1 MQPPQPDPSSNN
13 PTTPAADPKRHA
25 LQALPRVSVWAV
37 LVLSIISLGLYYT
50 YWLFTRTQIIN
61 RVTDRPIS
69 MILVHSVLGL
79 LMLNLIVSFVSGYNP
94 ENEQYRQLAGI
105 IGLSYSLLN
114 LFWVFTLR
122 QRLHKMTQAGER
134 SLFWINGL
142 WTFLFQVLYLQ
153 FKINEYIEE
162 HTSESSLLV

>member
-13 PTTPAADPKRHA
+13 STTPAVDSQRHA
-25 LQALPRVSVWAV
+25 LQALPRVSVWVA
-37 LVLSIISLGLYYT
+37 LGLSIISLGLYYT

-61 RVTDRPIS
+61 RVTDKPVS

-162 HTSESSLLV
+162 HTRESSLLV

>member
-1 MQPPQPDPSSNN
+1 MHPPENHHPSHEPD
-13 PTTPAADPKRHA
+13 TTTANTPGHA
-25 LQALPRVSVWAV
+25 LQALPRVSVWAA
-37 LVLSIISLGLYYT
+37 LGLSIISLGLYYT
-50 YWLFTRTQIIN
+50 YWLFTRTQTIN

-69 MILVHSVLGL
+69 MILVHTVLGL
-79 LMLNLIVSFVSGYNP
+79 LMLNLILSFVSGYNP
-94 ENEQYRQLAGI
+94 DNEQYRQLASI
-105 IGLSYSLLN
+105 SGLAYSLLN

-134 SLFWINGL
+134 SLFWINGI

-162 HTSESSLLV
+162 HSNESSLLV

>member
-1 MQPPQPDPSSNN
+1 MHPPENDHPGHESN
-13 PTTPAADPKRHA
+13 TPAADGQGHA

-61 RVTDRPIS
+61 RVADKPIS

-94 ENEQYRQLAGI
+94 DNEQYRQLAGF
-105 IGLSYSLLN
+105 IGLGYSLLN
-114 LFWVFTLR
+114 LFWVFSVR

-134 SLFWINGL
+134 SLFWINGI

-153 FKINEYIEE
+153 FKINEYIEQ

>member
-1 MQPPQPDPSSNN
+1 MHPPDPDHPQQDSAR
-13 PTTPAADPKRHA
+13 PTSTSQDHA

-37 LVLSIISLGLYYT
+37 LGLSIISLGLYYT

-61 RVTDRPIS
+61 RVIDRPIP
-69 MILVHSVLGL
+69 MILVHTVLGL
-79 LMLNLIVSFVSGYNP
+79 LMLNLILSFVSGYNP
-94 ENEQYRQLAGI
+94 DNEQYQQLARI
-105 IGLSYSLLN
+105 SGLVYSLFN

-134 SLFWINGL
+134 SLFWINGI

>member
-1 MQPPQPDPSSNN
+1 MYPPDPDHPQQDPAS
-13 PTTPAADPKRHA
+13 TPSTSQGHA
-25 LQALPRVSVWAV
+25 LQALPRVSVWAA
-37 LVLSIISLGLYYT
+37 LGLSIISLGLYYT

-61 RVTDRPIS
+61 RVTDKPIP
-69 MILVHSVLGL
+69 MILVHTVLGL
-79 LMLNLIVSFVSGYNP
+79 LMLNLILSFVSGYNP
-94 ENEQYRQLAGI
+94 DNEDYQQLARI
-105 IGLSYSLLN
+105 SGLVYSLFN

-134 SLFWINGL
+134 SLFWINGI

-162 HTSESSLLV
+162 HSNESSLLV

>member
-1 MQPPQPDPSSNN
+1 MHPPQNEHPSHESS
-13 PTTPAADPKRHA
+13 TPANGQGHA

-37 LVLSIISLGLYYT
+37 LGLSIISLGLYYT

-61 RVTDRPIS
+61 RVADRPIS

-94 ENEQYRQLAGI
+94 DNEQYRHLAGI
-105 IGLSYSLLN
+105 IGLGYSLLN
-114 LFWVFTLR
+114 LFWVFSVR
-122 QRLHKMTQAGER
+122 QRLHKMTLAGER
-134 SLFWINGL
+134 SLFWINGI

-162 HTSESSLLV
+162 HTRESSLLV

>member
-13 PTTPAADPKRHA
+13 STTPAADSQGHA
-25 LQALPRVSVWAV
+25 LQALPRVSVWTV

-61 RVTDRPIS
+61 RVADKPIS

-94 ENEQYRQLAGI
+94 DNEQYRQLTGI

-114 LFWVFTLR
+114 LFWVFTVR